1 MSKRR
6 GSKNSNNRKQF
17 QPGVMTVGVGAK
29 DSSNS
34 VHVDETGG
42 NIAEEGYTPTSGDA
56 LMMDG
61 HNADMLMDGASMNQ
75 TIDSVMGQDMYMGEP
90 PVQDDSMYVEPGMS
104 QDMYYGQEYVSEG
117 EQQYYSADGHVQY
130 QEPIGYEG
138 QSMYQDVNPEYP
150 GATYGDGYDGAYDYR
165 MDTGEDVYAED
176 RYQGYSSD
184 GPEYS
189 QQYYGDESVEYTGES
204 AGFDGFSGRYAEYDE
219 YAGEE
224 FEEDGFDESDSA
236 QQSAKDKD
244 NKDKDNKDKDKERS
258 ALDKFNAWIAK
269 NKIICYGTLGAML
282 ALAIII
288 VIIAKVRDG
297 ASAVSSNSANQVEL
311 DGNVSSNSAA
321 IPQDPLLINNYPE
334 VNEIVNQYFTARQ
347 ANDIAT
353 VNKLRNFEDPIEAA
367 KLAAMSQYV
376 ESYNDIT
383 CYTKPG
389 PFENS
394 YLTYISYN
402 VKLYNWDEL
411 APSLLT
417 LLICTGDDG
426 ALYIY
431 SGDFD
436 KNVEQYIGAISQ
448 QEDVMDLMTR
458 VDAEY
463 KEVLDSNGDFKDY
476 MIEFNTHIKDEV
488 KTQLAAMKIAEEEA
502 NKENETV
509 SENEAKEIVTFEV
522 KATDTVNVRASD
534 SEDADRVGR
543 VEAGTVL
550 ECYEQRTNGWSQVVY
565 EGEIAYIKSDYLV
578 NLSSTRTSSDDDV
591 TGTVRVKETVNIRDK
606 DSTDG
611 RQLGVAYMGESF
623 PLIEH
628 QSNGWSKIIYNDM
641 DAYIKTEYLE

>member
-1 MSKRR
+1 MSKKR
-6 GSKNSNNRKQF
+6 GSKKTKNDVLKQDNYSV
-17 QPGVMTVGVGAK
+17 QDASESVSPENET
-29 DSSNS
+29 DS
-34 VHVDETGG
+34 
-42 NIAEEGYTPTSGDA
+42 
-56 LMMDG
+56 
-61 HNADMLMDGASMNQ
+61 DMQGL
-75 TIDSVMGQDMYMGEP
+75 Y
-90 PVQDDSMYVEPGMS
+90 QDDS
-104 QDMYYGQEYVSEG
+104 YGQEMNLEMEAPINQDG
-117 EQQYYSADGHVQY
+117 YYSQEYTGYDEQAYYNRDGYVEYQDSMGYDAGQGESYQQDY
-130 QEPIGYEG
+130 QE
-138 QSMYQDVNPEYP
+138 VNPEYP
-150 GATYGDGYDGAYDYR
+150 GATYGNGYDGAYDYQ
-165 MDTGEDVYAED
+165 MMTGDEQYQPAD
-176 RYQGYSSD
+176 YQGYND
-184 GPEYS
+184 DNM
-189 QQYYGDESVEYTGES
+189 QYMNHFNGDEPAEYTGET
-204 AGFDGFSGRYAEYDE
+204 AGFDGLTGRYAEYDE
-219 YAGEE
+219 YA
-224 FEEDGFDESDSA
+224 EEDFEDYEEDDNVVEQKKSEKKNRSESSFD
-236 QQSAKDKD
+236 KI
-244 NKDKDNKDKDKERS
+244 NN
-258 ALDKFNAWIAK
+258 WISS
-269 NKIICYGTLGAML
+269 NRVICYGALGTIL

-288 VIIAKVRDG
+288 VIIAKVRG
-297 ASAVSSNSANQVEL
+297 QETVSSNSANQVEL
-311 DGNVSSNSAA
+311 SGNVSSNSAT

-334 VNEIVNQYFTARQ
+334 VNGLVNQYFEARQ
-347 ANDIAT
+347 ANDIET
-353 VNKLRNFEDPIEAA
+353 VNRLRNYADPIEAA

-402 VKLYNWDEL
+402 VKLYNWEEL

-417 LLICTGDDG
+417 LLICTNDDG
-426 ALYIY
+426 SLYIY

-448 QEDVMDLMTR
+448 QEDVKDLMTR

-463 KEVLDSNGDFKDY
+463 KEVLDTNSDFKDY
-476 MIEFNTHIKDEV
+476 MQEFNSHIKDEV
-488 KTQLAAMKIAEEEA
+488 KTQLAALKIAEDEA
-502 NKENETV
+502 NKGDESVSDNEV
-509 SENEAKEIVTFEV
+509 KEIVTFEV

-578 NLSSTRTSSDDDV
+578 NLSATRTSGDEDV
-591 TGTVRVKETVNIRDK
+591 TGTVRAKETVNIRDK